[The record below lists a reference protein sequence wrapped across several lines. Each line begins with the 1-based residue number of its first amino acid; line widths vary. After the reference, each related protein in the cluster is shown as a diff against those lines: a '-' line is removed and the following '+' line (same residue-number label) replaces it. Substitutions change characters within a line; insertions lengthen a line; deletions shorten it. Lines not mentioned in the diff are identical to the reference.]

1 MKIIHL
7 PFCFDPDPM
16 GGTEIYVEA
25 LARELAKQNITNI
38 IAAPAA
44 NNQSYT
50 YNQIQIRRF
59 AISSQVK
66 HLKEIYGEGDQLG
79 AIEFGKILDEEK
91 PDLIHLHAFTRGV
104 SLRIVRLAKSR
115 RIPVIFTYHT
125 PTVSCQR
132 GTLLQWGTQV
142 CNGEIDL
149 NKCTACT
156 LQALGINQNIA
167 QIMTH
172 LPPIIGETLS
182 KANLSG
188 GIWTALQMR
197 ELVNCRSQAFQSLMG
212 EVDHIIAVCN
222 WVKDILIINQVPGEK
237 ITVIRQGLCQD
248 ISKDSDFV
256 SDRNTPPALSRT
268 LPSTAAELEPGTSYP
283 LPLLRGGLG
292 WGQPLRL
299 VYFGRLDPTKGV
311 KILIQALLSKPQLHA
326 TLDIYGIS
334 QSTSTN
340 SYENQIQ
347 NLVQSD
353 PRINFKPP
361 VSAAQVVQTMKE
373 YDLLA
378 VPSQWLETGPMVVLE
393 AFAASIP
400 VMGSNLGGIAELV
413 QDNVNGIL
421 VEASSINAWANELE
435 QLCDHRDNLEQLKSG
450 ISPPQMMKVVAEK
463 MNVLYR
469 NILF

>member
-44 NNQSYT
+44 KNQSYI

-79 AIEFGKILDEEK
+79 AIEFGKIIDEEK

-115 RIPVIFTYHT
+115 GIPVIFTYHT

-132 GTLLQWGTQV
+132 GTLLQWGNQV
-142 CNGEIDL
+142 CNGEIEL

-156 LQALGINQNIA
+156 LQGLRISQNIA
-167 QIMTH
+167 QIITH

-182 KANLSG
+182 KFNLSG

-222 WVKDILIINQVPGEK
+222 WVKDILIINQVPDEK
-237 ITVIRQGLCQD
+237 ITVIRQGLCQE
-248 ISKDSDFV
+248 ISENFV
-256 SDRNTPPALSRT
+256 QSSNNTNN
-268 LPSTAAELEPGTSYP
+268 
-283 LPLLRGGLG
+283 
-292 WGQPLRL
+292 QPLRL
-299 VYFGRLDPTKGV
+299 VYFGRLDPNKGV
-311 KILIQALLSKPQLHA
+311 EILIQALLSKPQIHA

-334 QSTSTN
+334 QSSSTN
-340 SYENQIQ
+340 SYEKQIE

-378 VPSQWLETGPMVVLE
+378 VPSQCLETGPMVILE
-393 AFAASIP
+393 AFAAGIP
-400 VMGSNLGGIAELV
+400 VIGSNLGGIAELV
-413 QDNVNGIL
+413 KHHVNGIL

-435 QLCDHRDNLEQLKSG
+435 QLCEHRDNLEQLKKG

-463 MNVLYR
+463 IRLIYQNFICSY
-469 NILF
+469 N

>member
-7 PFCFDPDPM
+7 PFCFYPDPM

-25 LARELAKQNITNI
+25 LARELTKQNITNI

-44 NNQSYT
+44 KNQSYT

-79 AIEFGKILDEEK
+79 SIEFGKILDEEK

-115 RIPVIFTYHT
+115 GIPVIFTYHT

-132 GTLLQWGTQV
+132 GTLLQWGNQV
-142 CNGEIDL
+142 CNGQIEL

-156 LQALGINQNIA
+156 LQALAINQNIA
-167 QIMTH
+167 QIVAN
-172 LPPIIGETLS
+172 LPPIIGQTLS

-222 WVKDILIINQVPGEK
+222 WVKDILIINQIPDEK

-248 ISKDSDFV
+248 ISEDFV
-256 SDRNTPPALSRT
+256 ESSNHTNN
-268 LPSTAAELEPGTSYP
+268 
-283 LPLLRGGLG
+283 
-292 WGQPLRL
+292 QPLRL

-311 KILIQALLSKPQLHA
+311 EILIQSLLSKPQLHA

-334 QSTSTN
+334 QSSSTN
-340 SYENQIQ
+340 SYEKQIQ

-393 AFAASIP
+393 AFAAAIP
-400 VMGSNLGGIAELV
+400 VIGSNLGGIAELV
-413 QDNVNGIL
+413 QDHVNGIL
-421 VEASSINAWANELE
+421 VEASSIKAWADELE
-435 QLCDHRDNLEQLKSG
+435 QLCRHRDKLDQLKRG
-450 ISPPQMMKVVAEK
+450 ISPPQMMKLVAEK
-463 MNVLYR
+463 MNILYS